1 MIRLTSIEKIDLEEE
16 IKDDT
21 PISADNP
28 TPAQSANDNECV
40 DRPQRPVNLTF
51 ADSVT
56 VSSSPRNVR
65 EDALARSGYV
75 FVHPPL
81 LVLINR

>member
-1 MIRLTSIEKIDLEEE
+1 VSLI
-16 IKDDT
+16 
-21 PISADNP
+21 
-28 TPAQSANDNECV
+28 
-40 DRPQRPVNLTF
+40 F

-81 LVLINR
+81 LVLKNSSLWAYKVEIFSSFKSVTYDPV

>member
-40 DRPQRPVNLTF
+40 DRLQKASESDLRGQCYRQF
-51 ADSVT
+51 IAQECEG
-56 VSSSPRNVR
+56 RR
-65 EDALARSGYV
+65 ARA
-75 FVHPPL
+75 
-81 LVLINR
+81 